1 MKQSD
6 YNILT
11 QDDEGKT
18 ILFNS
23 MTGSVF
29 RLDDRVSE
37 IIQMDQIEKFEKKEI
52 DLLKKHGM
60 IVDKNNSQLSNY
72 DYYHNLQKYSNDM
85 LGITWLTT
93 WGCNLSCTYCF
104 EGDNK
109 DSNIV
114 SSHEEIDR
122 LLKFIEQNYHRTR
135 FKYLAVTLFGGEPM
149 MNYKGIKL
157 ALPKMKEFCVKN
169 DVIFIVNMVSNGLL
183 LTENNVKF
191 LTENGLETI
200 QITVDGS
207 RELHNTKRIY
217 ENRKGTY
224 DRIME
229 KLEFLKDT
237 YPELNTVIRINIDRE
252 NFEDIDNLFKDL
264 ENRGL
269 NKLTIDFGII
279 RDEAVSCG
287 NISNIC
293 YLDEELGDILYKL
306 WLKAVKRGFIVKTVP
321 SRRFMYCGLNKEN
334 SYTFAPN
341 MDFYKCWEQL
351 GDETHKFGYIDK
363 QGNIQI
369 KNELYFDWMNK
380 NPTVIGECKTCKYL
394 GNCGGGCSVNSF
406 NRYGTYKAPGCYQVK
421 GVIEKQLV
429 FSLANNQIKKN
440 KGD

>member
-109 DSNIV
+109 DSTIV

-217 ENRKGTY
+217 
-224 DRIME
+224 
-229 KLEFLKDT
+229 
-237 YPELNTVIRINIDRE
+237 
-252 NFEDIDNLFKDL
+252 
-264 ENRGL
+264 
-269 NKLTIDFGII
+269 
-279 RDEAVSCG
+279 
-287 NISNIC
+287 
-293 YLDEELGDILYKL
+293 
-306 WLKAVKRGFIVKTVP
+306 
-321 SRRFMYCGLNKEN
+321 
-334 SYTFAPN
+334 
-341 MDFYKCWEQL
+341 
-351 GDETHKFGYIDK
+351 
-363 QGNIQI
+363 
-369 KNELYFDWMNK
+369 
-380 NPTVIGECKTCKYL
+380 
-394 GNCGGGCSVNSF
+394 
-406 NRYGTYKAPGCYQVK
+406 
-421 GVIEKQLV
+421 
-429 FSLANNQIKKN
+429 
-440 KGD
+440 